1 MGDLL
6 AKWQKAALDGRTLK
20 ISLWDKT
27 ASVERLGRDDP
38 LYSGRGTF
46 WFDETNFT
54 SASEV

>member
-1 MGDLL
+1 ML